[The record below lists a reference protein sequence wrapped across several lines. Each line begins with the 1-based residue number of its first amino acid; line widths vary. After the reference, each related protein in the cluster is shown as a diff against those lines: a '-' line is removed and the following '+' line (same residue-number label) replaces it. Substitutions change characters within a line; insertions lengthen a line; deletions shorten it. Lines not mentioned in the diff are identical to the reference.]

1 MLEKW
6 TIIYIEF
13 RYRRLKSVNG
23 CLCWLRLMVDKG
35 SFIAG
40 FGMDLESLV
49 GGHWE

>member
-23 CLCWLRLMVDKG
+23 LSLLVKVDG
-35 SFIAG
+35 
-40 FGMDLESLV
+40 
-49 GGHWE
+49 